1 MISISIRF
9 ERPHFLSS
17 LIVASLQMAFSF
29 SHPYHFAPAYARPV
43 AYFCMEYAI
52 HQPLKIYAGGLGYLA
67 GSHLRSAFAL
77 QQNLVGIGILW
88 KYGYYDQ
95 TRKSDQTMD
104 VLFQEK
110 VYGFLKK
117 TDIKFTIRVSGND
130 VWVTAF
136 YLPPEIFNTAP
147 LFLLTTDL
155 PENDYLAKTISHKLY
170 DSNPETAIASAMLLG
185 LGGARLLEYLEW
197 RPEIYHLNESHA
209 LPLAFYLY
217 DKYKSLA
224 ELKKR
229 LVFTNHTPEPGGN
242 PLTRL
247 SLLEKMGY
255 FCNVPLTEV
264 NAITQNEGDLFNHTL
279 AALRLSSIANGVSQ
293 MHKRTLASIWG
304 SYAGICPVISITN
317 AQNFSYWAN
326 EEMCRAL
333 SEENN
338 EGLRSI
344 KKKGKDQLFELVADQ
359 NGEIFDR
366 DILTLVF
373 AKRIAG
379 YKRADLLF
387 RHMDRFEQL
396 VTNRDRPIQI
406 IWAGKPYPMDY
417 TSIGVFDKI
426 VHLCKS
432 FANCSV
438 LVGYELKLSKMLKQ
452 AADVWLNV
460 PRITHEA
467 SGTSGMTAA
476 MNGAINLSIPDG
488 WFPEF
493 ARDKVNCFVIPPS
506 DPSWPEHQQDDADA
520 NSLIDVLEK
529 EIVPMYYDYPERW
542 LSIIKNSMQ
551 DIIPAFDS
559 NRMADEYYTLLYARA
574 GS

>member
-1 MISISIRF
+1 
-9 ERPHFLSS
+9 
-17 LIVASLQMAFSF
+17 
-29 SHPYHFAPAYARPV
+29 
-43 AYFCMEYAI
+43 
-52 HQPLKIYAGGLGYLA
+52 
-67 GSHLRSAFAL
+67 
-77 QQNLVGIGILW
+77 
-88 KYGYYDQ
+88 
-95 TRKSDQTMD
+95 
-104 VLFQEK
+104 
-110 VYGFLKK
+110 
-117 TDIKFTIRVSGND
+117 
-130 VWVTAF
+130 
-136 YLPPEIFNTAP
+136 
-147 LFLLTTDL
+147 
-155 PENDYLAKTISHKLY
+155 
-170 DSNPETAIASAMLLG
+170 
-185 LGGARLLEYLEW
+185 
-197 RPEIYHLNESHA
+197 
-209 LPLAFYLY
+209 
-217 DKYKSLA
+217 
-224 ELKKR
+224 
-229 LVFTNHTPEPGGN
+229 
-242 PLTRL
+242 
-247 SLLEKMGY
+247 
-255 FCNVPLTEV
+255 
-264 NAITQNEGDLFNHTL
+264 
-279 AALRLSSIANGVSQ
+279 
-293 MHKRTLASIWG
+293 
-304 SYAGICPVISITN
+304 
-317 AQNFSYWAN
+317 
-326 EEMCRAL
+326 MCRAL

-338 EGLRSI
+338 EGIRSI

-366 DILTLVF
+366 DFLTLVF

-529 EIVPMYYDYPERW
+529 RSCRCITT
-542 LSIIKNSMQ
+542 
-551 DIIPAFDS
+551 IP
-559 NRMADEYYTLLYARA
+559 NA
-574 GS
+574 GFRS

>member
-1 MISISIRF
+1 MK
-9 ERPHFLSS
+9 
-17 LIVASLQMAFSF
+17 FSF
-29 SHPYHFAPAYARPV
+29 SHPYSFAPAYSTPV

-77 QQNLVGIGILW
+77 KQNLVGIGILW

-95 TRKSDQTMD
+95 VRKSDQAMD

-110 VYGFLKK
+110 VYGFLKR
-117 TDIKFTIRVSGND
+117 TDIRFTIRVSGHD
-130 VWVTAF
+130 IWVAAW
-136 YLPPEIFNTAP
+136 YLPPEVFNTAP

-170 DSNPETAIASAMLLG
+170 DSNPETAIAAAMLLG

-197 RPEIYHLNESHA
+197 KPAVYHMNESHA

-217 DKYKSLA
+217 NQYKSIA

-242 PLTRL
+242 LQTRL

-255 FCNVPLTEV
+255 FCDVPLTEV
-264 NAITQNEGDLFNHTL
+264 NAITQNQGDLLNHTL
-279 AALRLSSIANGVSQ
+279 SALRLSSIANAVSNL
-293 MHKRTLASIWG
+293 HKQTLLSIWQG
-304 SYAGICPVISITN
+304 YAGICPLISITN
-317 AQNFSYWAN
+317 AQNFSYWAD
-326 EEMCRAL
+326 EEMYKTLA
-333 SEENN
+333 ENN
-338 EGLRSI
+338 DGALRNR
-344 KKKGKDQLFELVADQ
+344 KRNGKDQLFELVADQ

-373 AKRIAG
+373 AKRITG

-387 RHMDRFEQL
+387 RNMERFVQL
-396 VTNRDRPIQI
+396 VSNKDRPIQI

-432 FANCSV
+432 WSNCSV
-438 LVGYELKLSKMLKQ
+438 LAGYELKLSKMLKQ
-452 AADVWLNV
+452 AADVWLNT

-476 MNGAINLSIPDG
+476 MNGAVNLSIPDG

-493 ARDKVNCFVIPPS
+493 ARDKINCFVIPPS
-506 DPSWPEHQQDDADA
+506 DPSWPEHQQDDADCDR
-520 NSLIDVLEK
+520 LFDVLEK
-529 EIVPMYYDYPERW
+529 EIIPMYYDYPDRW
-542 LSIIKNSMQ
+542 LSIVKNSMR
-551 DIIPAFDS
+551 DIVPQFDS
-559 NRMADEYYTLLYARA
+559 NRMAREYYELLYTRA
-574 GS
+574 GK